1 MQGSETMRACAHSV
15 EVLVGVR
22 IVKCH
27 AIVDVLCHAVI
38 RVVIGVHVLLLPPL
52 IVAHFV
58 SQFSYCISSSNSIP
72 QPFFSYVFHCILTAF
87 KVWYLQLRNLL
98 PCSVICLSKVVA
110 SPALVALRLS
120 LGWLCSGCRSP
131 QSWLS

>member
-1 MQGSETMRACAHSV
+1 M
-15 EVLVGVR
+15 EVLVGIR

-58 SQFSYCISSSNSIP
+58 SQFSYCISSSNSFP
-72 QPFFSYVFHCILTAF
+72 
-87 KVWYLQLRNLL
+87 
-98 PCSVICLSKVVA
+98 
-110 SPALVALRLS
+110 
-120 LGWLCSGCRSP
+120 
-131 QSWLS
+131 